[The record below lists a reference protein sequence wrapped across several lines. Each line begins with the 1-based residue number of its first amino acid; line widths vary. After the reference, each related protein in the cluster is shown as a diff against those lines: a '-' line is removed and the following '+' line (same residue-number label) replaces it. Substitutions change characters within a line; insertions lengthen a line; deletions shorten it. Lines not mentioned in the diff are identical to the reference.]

1 MGCRDDVR
9 NNDAALPDH
18 SELYAACP
26 SCGRALRLARAV
38 PGTDGLVELHTFS
51 CRECS
56 LWVTEAADKG
66 PSRDYSKH
74 T

>member
-1 MGCRDDVR
+1 MC
-9 NNDAALPDH
+9 ATTMQPSPDH
-18 SELYAACP
+18 SVLYAACP
-26 SCGRALRLARAV
+26 SCGRALSLARTV